1 MLEVDAIDLRYGAA
15 QALRAISLVAE
26 PGKVTCVLGRNGVG
40 KTSLLRALVGQHP
53 VSRGSIRWEGADI
66 TRTAPYERARRGIG
80 YVPQGREIFPLLT
93 VEENLET
100 GFAPLKREDRQIPD
114 DVFALFPV
122 LGDMLRRRGGDLS
135 GGQQQ
140 QLAIGRALVM
150 RPRLLLLDE
159 PTEGIQ
165 PSIIKDIG
173 RAIAYLRNCLLNPA
187 IVHGVD
193 HRFVILIAGT
203 RGEYD
208 DFGIA
213 YCLGQ
218 FPLRD
223 GRDISSECPGSHL
236 LKLFDLLQM
245 AIHA

>member
-1 MLEVDAIDLRYGAA
+1 MLDVKAIDLHYGVA
-15 QALRAISLVAE
+15 QALRSVSLAAE

-40 KTSLLRALVGQHP
+40 KTSLLDALAGQHP
-53 VSRGSIRWEGADI
+53 VSRGTI
-66 TRTAPYERARRGIG
+66 TFDGVDMTRLKPSERARRGVA

-93 VEENLET
+93 VEENLKT
-100 GFAPLKREDRQIPD
+100 GFAPLKREDRTIPD

-122 LGDMLRRRGGDLS
+122 LNDMLGRRGGDLS

-173 RAIAYLRNCLLNPA
+173 RAIAYLRN
-187 IVHGVD
+187 
-193 HRFVILIAGT
+193 
-203 RGEYD
+203 
-208 DFGIA
+208 
-213 YCLGQ
+213 LGQ
-218 FPLRD
+218 IAVVLVEQYLDFARELGDHFAVMDR
-223 GRDISSECPGSHL
+223 GSIVYSCSRETIDEAA
-236 LKLFDLLQM
+236 LKRAM
-245 AIHA
+245 AI